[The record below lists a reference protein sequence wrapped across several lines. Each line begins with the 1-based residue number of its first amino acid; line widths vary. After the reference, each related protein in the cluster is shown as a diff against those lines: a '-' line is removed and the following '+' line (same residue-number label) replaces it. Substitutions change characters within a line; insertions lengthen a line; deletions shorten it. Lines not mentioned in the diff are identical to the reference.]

1 MVELRA
7 LVAEALDD
15 KAIDDFLREADGFVH
30 GHPPIRLPQAPYDQ
44 AAPLRDK
51 SLIRLA
57 SSPRLA
63 LTVQDGKAVFN
74 AYDKTYHVPVQ
85 VKPALEMLNDRQA
98 VSLAE
103 LYTALDGEAAVASLR
118 KGLAMLAR
126 AGVVVV
132 EQSDAE
138 PGP

>member
-1 MVELRA
+1 
-7 LVAEALDD
+7 
-15 KAIDDFLREADGFVH
+15 
-30 GHPPIRLPQAPYDQ
+30 
-44 AAPLRDK
+44 
-51 SLIRLA
+51 
-57 SSPRLA
+57 
-63 LTVQDGKAVFN
+63 VFN